1 MTTARDKYA
10 AGEQGLGYIYQ
21 VRYALLYLM
30 GLDEGYA
37 LQIEADDDVQV
48 VDAAGKDTL
57 VSLKHK
63 QAGQTVGTLSIDF
76 WKSVRIWLAR
86 YVKAGKLASDHAYCM
101 VTTARVG
108 PTSELRHFLAGS
120 KQPAGFAQKLIQELD
135 ASKSPLIGEIKAS
148 FKALTST
155 EQDDFL
161 ARIVIADESPRINDL
176 GAEVNKKLRF
186 VRPAHRDAVRERLEG
201 WWNAQAIEL
210 TTQGRQSISGL
221 ELTEKVASINDE
233 YTSTNLPIEFID
245 RTPPSGVHATKD
257 TRQFVEQLRA
267 IGVKTEILEGAILDF
282 YRAFEQRSSWAR
294 TQVLFGGEVAAFE
307 KRLVSEWRR
316 VKAHIEI
323 EDENSEQ
330 NLQKAG
336 RELYRWAELETNH
349 LRIRDRVTEPYV
361 TRGSFHMLADR
372 SPDPG
377 VYWHPKF
384 LERLKLTL
392 EVTE

>member
-21 VRYALLYLM
+21 MRYALLYLM

-48 VDAAGKDTL
+48 ADAAGKDTL

-63 QAGQTVGTLSIDF
+63 QAGQTVGTLSLDF
-76 WKSVRIWLAR
+76 WKSVRIWLER
-86 YVKAGKLASDHAYCM
+86 YAKAGKVASDHAYCM

-108 PTSELRHFLAGS
+108 STSELRHFLAGG
-120 KQPAGFAQKLIQELD
+120 KRPAGFAQKLIQELEL
-135 ASKSPLIGEIKAS
+135 SKSALIGEIKVS

-161 ARIVIADESPRINDL
+161 ARIVIADESPRITDL
-176 GAEVNKKLRF
+176 GAEINKKLRF
-186 VRPAHRDAVRERLEG
+186 VRPAHRDGVRERLEG
-201 WWNAQAIEL
+201 WWNEQAIDL
-210 TTQGRQSISGL
+210 TAQGRHSISGL

-233 YTSTNLPIEFID
+233 YTSTNLPIEFLD
-245 RTPPSGVHATKD
+245 MTPPSGVHPSKD
-257 TRQFVEQLRA
+257 NRQFVKQLRA
-267 IGVKTEILEGAILDF
+267 IGVKTEFLEGAILDF

-294 TQVLFGGEVAAFE
+294 TQVLVGGEVAAFE
-307 KRLVSEWRR
+307 KRLVSEWNR

-330 NLQKAG
+330 HLQKAG
-336 RELYRWAELETNH
+336 RALYRWAELQTNH

-361 TRGSFHMLADR
+361 TRGSFHLLANR
-372 SPDPG
+372 SPEPS